1 MTWLRRLIIVA
12 VAVWLT
18 LTAVQAVSAL
28 IWVPVTDQ
36 KQSAFVRAFD
46 PGPVVQ
52 SFRVWCT
59 PTSGLFDR
67 LAHTSSSFGS
77 SAGYHF
83 LNRRKDITTRRTID
97 PTFCAN
103 PQQFAELMTS
113 LYAGLFSA
121 LSSSRCQVI
130 SDRLT
135 THEGVQI
142 VYRCGAN
149 ATGVALVR
157 PPKKLLGES
166 DRHITLNIQ
175 IDEQWR
181 VGS

>member
-1 MTWLRRLIIVA
+1 MIWLRRLIVVA
-12 VAVWLT
+12 VVT
-18 LTAVQAVSAL
+18 LTAVLAVSAF

-46 PGPVVQ
+46 PAPVVQ

-67 LAHTSSSFGS
+67 LAQTSSSFGS

-103 PQQFAELMTS
+103 AQQFAELMTS
-113 LYAGLFSA
+113 LHASLLSA

-142 VYRCGAN
+142 VYRCGN

-157 PPKKLLGES
+157 PPKKLLGDS